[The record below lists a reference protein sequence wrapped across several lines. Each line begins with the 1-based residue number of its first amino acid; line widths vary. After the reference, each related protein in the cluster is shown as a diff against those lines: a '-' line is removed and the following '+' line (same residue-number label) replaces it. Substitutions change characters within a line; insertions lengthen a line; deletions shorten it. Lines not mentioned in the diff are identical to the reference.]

1 MPPPTEDSEQ
11 NTLLQAEDTKPAD
24 ECADNDVYLAFKGR
38 VLGGSDAIGEC
49 GVEDGSTVRVTERLR
64 SGGKHKD
71 KKSKAERKQVAGQES
86 VRDMVPAIPESEKDK
101 MTQ

>member
-1 MPPPTEDSEQ
+1 MSSDSG
-11 NTLLQAEDTKPAD
+11 
-24 ECADNDVYLAFKGR
+24 VYLAFKGR

-64 SGGKHKD
+64 SGGKHMD
-71 KKSKAERKQVAGQES
+71 KRSKAERKQVAGQES

-101 MTQ
+101 TIQ